1 MSVFSEKFYFTSNW
15 EIILDLLWDW
25 LNYLEYKN
33 LKLKK
38 KKAYVVHEENL

>member
-38 KKAYVVHEENL
+38 NAYVVHEENL